1 MQKPIIIILLLTLLV
16 GVTSCRT
23 TRNVSTCAQS
33 DFVGISH
40 ETDSATSSMSLSVQG
55 QRFLSLS
62 IDSLFF
68 VMPEHNCIPTSGL
81 ILQTLPFEEA
91 ETAQPYGASRSRPQ
105 SSNAR
110 QRKPMVKV
118 YGIHLSDSAGLQASG
133 QSACKNTSV
142 LADSVS
148 SSSAVQQKTV
158 EYKPK
163 ASSMW
168 LFLLIAITVICFL
181 VWKMRK

>member
-1 MQKPIIIILLLTLLV
+1 MQKPKIIILLLTLLV
-16 GVTSCRT
+16 GATSCRT
-23 TRNVSTCAQS
+23 TRNVSTIAQS

-40 ETDSATSSMSLSVQG
+40 ETDCASDEHSLSLQL
-55 QRFLSLS
+55 QKFISLS
-62 IDSLFF
+62 IDSLL
-68 VMPEHNCIPTSGL
+68 L
-81 ILQTLPFEEA
+81 ILPEDNDLPSSKQMLQNPPFEDA
-91 ETAQPYGASRSRPQ
+91 ATAQSGGASRSRTK

-110 QRKPMVKV
+110 KSQPKVKV
-118 YGIHLSDSAGLQASG
+118 YGIHLNDSTGLQADG
-133 QSACKNTSV
+133 QSVSKREAS
-142 LADSVS
+142 LADSIS

>member
-1 MQKPIIIILLLTLLV
+1 MQKPKIIILLLTLLV

-23 TRNVSTCAQS
+23 TRNVSTIAQS
-33 DFVGISH
+33 DFVGVFH

-68 VMPEHNCIPTSGL
+68 VMPEHNCIPTCGL

-91 ETAQPYGASRSRPQ
+91 ETAQPNGASRSRLK
-105 SSNAR
+105 SSNSRHR
-110 QRKPMVKV
+110 QQMVKV
-118 YGIHLSDSAGLQASG
+118 YGIHLSDNAGLQASG
-133 QSACKNTSV
+133 QSASKNTRV
-142 LADSVS
+142 LADSIDV
-148 SSSAVQQKTV
+148 SSAVQQKT
-158 EYKPK
+158 EEHKPK
-163 ASSMW
+163 ASSKW
-168 LFLLIAITVICFL
+168 LFWLIVVAVICFL

>member
-1 MQKPIIIILLLTLLV
+1 MSKPSTILLLLTLLV

-23 TRNVSTCAQS
+23 TRNVSTFAQS
-33 DFVGISH
+33 DFVGVSH

-55 QRFLSLS
+55 QQFLSLS

-68 VMPEHNCIPTSGL
+68 VMPEHNCIPTCGL

-91 ETAQPYGASRSRPQ
+91 ETAQPSRASRSRPE

-110 QRKPMVKV
+110 HRQPLVKV

-133 QSACKNTSV
+133 QSDSKNTRV
-142 LADSVS
+142 LADSIDA
-148 SSSAVQQKTV
+148 SSAVQQKTV
-158 EYKPK
+158 EHKPK